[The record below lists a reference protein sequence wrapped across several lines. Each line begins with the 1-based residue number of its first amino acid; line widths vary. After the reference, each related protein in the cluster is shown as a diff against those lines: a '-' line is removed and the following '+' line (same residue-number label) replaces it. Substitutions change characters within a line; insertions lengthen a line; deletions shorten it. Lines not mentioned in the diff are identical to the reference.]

1 MQNLIYELF
10 DYLNEIEKS
19 HRITIRNL
27 HERLQEDN
35 TDSDRKIKMQIEEN
49 SLKNIKNLQDIIA
62 WYIRENK
69 LYAPLVINERVFV
82 SNEDKSNEILFG
94 KREHDSFFGTVI
106 AIEKNEDDRH
116 KDIITC
122 KFPFTDKPLKYY
134 AEELSTSQSIESMT
148 YGEISKKYGAEPI
161 FGIVR
166 KDDFER

>member
-1 MQNLIYELF
+1 M
-10 DYLNEIEKS
+10 
-19 HRITIRNL
+19 
-27 HERLQEDN
+27 
-35 TDSDRKIKMQIEEN
+35 
-49 SLKNIKNLQDIIA
+49 
-62 WYIRENK
+62 
-69 LYAPLVINERVFV
+69 VINERVFV

-106 AIEKNEDDRH
+106 AIEKNENDRH

-122 KFPFTDKPLKYY
+122 KFPFNDKPLKYY

>member
-10 DYLNEIEKS
+10 DYLNDVEKS
-19 HRITIRNL
+19 HRITISNL
-27 HERLQEDN
+27 HEQLREDN

-49 SLKNIKNLQDIIA
+49 SLKNIKDLQDIIA

-106 AIEKNEDDRH
+106 AIEKNENDRH

-122 KFPFTDKPLKYY
+122 KFPVANKPLKYC

-148 YGEISKKYGAEPI
+148 YGEISKKYGAEPV
-161 FGIVR
+161 FRIVR
-166 KDDFER
+166 KEELVK

>member
-10 DYLNEIEKS
+10 DYLNEVEKS

-49 SLKNIKNLQDIIA
+49 GLKNIKNLQNIIA

-94 KREHDSFFGTVI
+94 KREHDSFFGT
-106 AIEKNEDDRH
+106 
-116 KDIITC
+116 IIS
-122 KFPFTDKPLKYY
+122 P
-134 AEELSTSQSIESMT
+134 A
-148 YGEISKKYGAEPI
+148 
-161 FGIVR
+161 
-166 KDDFER
+166 